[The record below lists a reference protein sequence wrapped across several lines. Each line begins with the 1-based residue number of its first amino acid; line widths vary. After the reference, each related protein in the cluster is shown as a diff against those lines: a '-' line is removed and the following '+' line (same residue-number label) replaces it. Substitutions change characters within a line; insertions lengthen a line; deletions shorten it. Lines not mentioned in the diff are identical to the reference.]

1 MKKLSYLYW
10 YVLQTTQ
17 EVVAIQAVQIIAVVS
32 LENTIKDFN
41 SWPKALLLT
50 DFRRFPSALNEMM
63 SILSGTWDLVDLVD
77 EMVEAVEPE
86 DLLEVETISENWSHS
101 RWELSR
107 NFARL

>member
-1 MKKLSYLYW
+1 MKKISYLYW

-17 EVVAIQAVQIIAVVS
+17 EVVAIQAVQIITVVS
-32 LENTIKDFN
+32 LKNTIKDFN
-41 SWPKALLLT
+41 SWLQALLT
-50 DFRRFPSALNEMM
+50 DFLRFPSALNEMM

-77 EMVEAVEPE
+77 EMVEVVEPE
-86 DLLEVETISENWSHS
+86 DLLEVDTMSENWSHS